1 MLSFM
6 WSSIVKSWPLI
17 TDDGKNVGGGYGYAV
32 RGDWRSEFVKRG
44 AERKGKNLGAF
55 EQILFF
61 LMEGDDEFTTYLDL
75 DTW

>member
-1 MLSFM
+1 M

-17 TDDGKNVGGGYGYAV
+17 TDDGKNVGGGYGCAV

-44 AERKGKNLGAF
+44 VERKRKGKSLGAS
-55 EQILFF
+55 EQIFL
-61 LMEGDDEFTTYLDL
+61 LMEGDDEFTTCVYLDL